1 MRLSSLAMV
10 ALLCVC
16 GAAAAEG
23 TNVHIECEMQSDYAF
38 SLTKKSVVLTRKTG
52 EPKLVL
58 MRQGRL
64 FIDDAWVPVSEADRE
79 RLIAYERE
87 ARATMPLTQR
97 IGREAADIAFIAL
110 SEVAKDFSGDPEQ
123 LERKLAEARK
133 QLDRRLADSIS
144 ATHFN
149 GDEFGRHIGDAVSET
164 VPMVVGDIVGGALHA
179 AFTGDAQRLGR
190 LDGLD
195 ERIDAIVGSR
205 AKALERDA
213 DTLCKRMRALD
224 ALDDALEYRHA
235 GKPLDLLRTHPKRK
249 ETAAL

>member
-1 MRLSSLAMV
+1 MRLSSLAMA
-10 ALLCVC
+10 ALLCAC
-16 GAAAAEG
+16 GTAAAEG
-23 TNVHIECEMQSDYAF
+23 TNVRIECEMQSDYAF

-64 FIDDAWVPVSEADRE
+64 FIDDAWVPVSETDRE

-110 SEVAKDFSGDPEQ
+110 SEVAKDFSGEPEHI
-123 LERKLAEARK
+123 ERKLAEARK

-144 ATHFN
+144 TTHFN

-179 AFTGDAQRLGR
+179 AFTGDAERLGR

-213 DTLCKRMRALD
+213 DTLCERMRALD

-235 GKPLDLLRTHPKRK
+235 GKPLDLLRTQPKRK
-249 ETAAL
+249 ETVAL